1 MKVVGIFYALKTFS
15 VLKILWILLKTFSI
29 LKIFAISPIIC
40 YVLKIYLYSPPCFL
54 ASFLLESTHSIIL
67 KRGVFVPIGIIVNSI
82 AIFLG
87 GICADY

>member
-1 MKVVGIFYALKTFS
+1 MKVVGIFYAPKT
-15 VLKILWILLKTFSI
+15 
-29 LKIFAISPIIC
+29 C

-67 KRGVFVPIGIIVNSI
+67 KRGVIVPVGIIVNSI

-87 GICADY
+87 GICGGLLEERL